1 MTISRRPLLLAA
13 AIAPLWP
20 AAARAQGPAYPEPGR
35 PIRLVVP
42 APPGGPGDVVARA
55 LAQELTSQLK
65 TTVLVDNKPGGASI
79 PGASDVMRSAPDG
92 HTLLVTLNTTHTQVP
107 HLFAKAPFDPFADF
121 TPIAQL
127 YRGNSVLV
135 AHPSFPA
142 SSLPEA
148 IALSR
153 TQTVAF
159 GSPSAGTTGH
169 LLIEVLN
176 ADHGARFVHVPYK
189 GAAPAVQDLV
199 AGHIQLLF
207 DSPATSHPH
216 VKAGRLKALAV
227 TGSTRQPAFPDV
239 GSTQEQGLAGLESG
253 TWMGLFGPARLPPA
267 IVERL
272 NQEVG
277 KAVAASRL
285 REQFAALG
293 LDLASTSPQAFAELI
308 RRDHERWGAL
318 IRRIGLR
325 LD

>member
-1 MTISRRPLLLAA
+1 MTTTRRFFLLAA
-13 AIAPLWP
+13 LAPLWTT
-20 AAARAQGPAYPEPGR
+20 RVVAQSGVFPEPGR

-55 LAQELTSQLK
+55 LALELTGSLK
-65 TTVLVDNKPGGASI
+65 TTVLVENKPGGASI
-79 PGASDVMRSAPDG
+79 PGALEVMRAAPDG

-142 SSLPEA
+142 NSLPEA

-153 TQTVAF
+153 TQPVAF
-159 GSPSAGTTGH
+159 ASPSAGTTGH

-176 ADHGARFVHVPYK
+176 ADYGARFVHVPYK
-189 GAAPAVQDLV
+189 GAAPAGQDLV
-199 AGHIQLLF
+199 AGHVQLLF
-207 DSPATSHPH
+207 DSPATSYPH
-216 VKAGRLKALAV
+216 VKAGKLKAIAV
-227 TGSTRQPAFPDV
+227 TGDKRLPAFPDV
-239 GSTQEQGLAGLESG
+239 RSTQEQGLPGLETG
-253 TWMGLFGPARLPPA
+253 TWMGLFGPARLPVS

-272 NQEVG
+272 NQEVV

-293 LDLASTSPQAFAELI
+293 LELVSTSPQDFAELI
-308 RRDHERWGAL
+308 RRDHERWGVL
-318 IRRIGLR
+318 IRRIGLK